1 MNILFVCTGNI
12 CRSPIAEGILSQ
24 KFRNY
29 GIKGVVDS
37 AGFESFYI
45 GDMPD
50 ERAIRVSRE
59 NGINISGHAAR
70 LLTVKDFDVFDR
82 IYVMDSANYQK
93 AIRIARNDKDRQKV
107 DFATNVL
114 TPGANLP
121 VKDPYYD
128 GYAEFESVFMQL
140 DPVCEKIAQSILR
153 KNE

>member
-37 AGFESFYI
+37 AGFESFHT
-45 GDMPD
+45 GDVPD

-59 NGINISGHAAR
+59 NGINISGHHAR
-70 LLTVKDFDVFDR
+70 LFTVKDFDSFDR
-82 IYVMDSANYQK
+82 IYVMDSFNYQK
-93 AIRIARNDKDRQKV
+93 AIRMARNNTDRRKV

-114 TPGANLP
+114 NPGANIP

-128 GYAEFESVFMQL
+128 GYAEFERVFIQL
-140 DPVCEKIAQSILR
+140 DPVCEKIAESILR